1 MDLFEY
7 TANRSLEKIAPLAD
21 RIRPTNLEEYVGQ
34 EHIIG
39 RGKLLYRAIVADKI
53 SSIILFGPPGTGKT
67 TLAKII
73 ANTTK
78 MIFKQLNA
86 VTSGIKEIREVT
98 TEAKEQLG
106 MYNKRTI
113 LFIDEI
119 HRFNKSQ
126 QDALLP
132 FVENGTIILIGATTE
147 NPYFEV
153 NKALIS
159 RSMIFKLESLTDSNI
174 KEILLNSLK
183 DKNRGLGNFNVTI
196 DEDALNHLI
205 NISNGDARIG
215 LNGLE
220 LAVLTTDPNS
230 EGVINL
236 NMDVIE
242 DCVQQRAIN
251 YEKNGDEHFDTVS
264 AFIKSMRGSDPDAT
278 LYWLAKMIY
287 AGEDPKFIA
296 RRIIIS
302 ASEDVGNADPNA
314 LTVATSAFEAVNF
327 IGMPEGRIILAQAA
341 IYMATAPKSNSCYVG
356 IDKAIEDIKNVK
368 TGNVPTHLKDSHYSG
383 ASKLGHGKDYL
394 YPHSYVGGFVKQ
406 QYLPDNLINA
416 EYYSPTENGYEK
428 TIKEKLNK
436 IRLIDKEYD

>member
-7 TANRSLEKIAPLAD
+7 TANKSIERIAPLAD
-21 RIRPTNLEEYVGQ
+21 RVRPTTLDEYIGQ
-34 EHIIG
+34 EHIIAP
-39 RGKLLYRAIVADKI
+39 GKLLYRAISADKI
-53 SSIILFGPPGTGKT
+53 SSIILYGPPGTGKT

-78 MIFKQLNA
+78 MIFEQLNA
-86 VTSGIKEIREVT
+86 VTSGIKDIREVT
-98 TEAKEQLG
+98 AEAKNQLG
-106 MYNKRTI
+106 MYSKRTI

-159 RSMIFKLESLTDSNI
+159 RSMIFKLELLTDRDVKKI
-174 KEILLNSLK
+174 ILNALK
-183 DKNRGLGNFNVTI
+183 DEEKGLGNFNAQI
-196 DEDALNHLI
+196 DDDALNHLI
-205 NISNGDARIG
+205 NISNGDARIA

-220 LAVLTTDPNS
+220 LAVLTTDPDS
-230 EGVINL
+230 EGKINL
-236 NMDVIE
+236 DMDIIE
-242 DCVQQRAIN
+242 ECVQQRAIN

-302 ASEDVGNADPNA
+302 ASEDVGNADPHA

-327 IGMPEGRIILAQAA
+327 IGMPEGRIVLSQAA
-341 IYMATAPKSNSCYVG
+341 LYMSTAPKSDSAYTA
-356 IDKAIEDIKNVK
+356 IDKAISDIKNIK
-368 TGNVPTHLKDSHYSG
+368 TGNVPAHLRDSHYSG
-383 ASKLGHGKDYL
+383 ASKMGHGKDYL
-394 YPHSYVGGFVKQ
+394 NPHNYEEGFVRQ
-406 QYLPDNLINA
+406 QYLPDNMMGA
-416 EYYSPTENGYEK
+416 KYYEPTDNGYEK
-428 TIKEKLNK
+428 IIKENLYKLRK
-436 IRLIDKEYD
+436 DK

>member
-7 TANRSLEKIAPLAD
+7 TANKSLEKIAPLAD
-21 RIRPTNLEEYVGQ
+21 RIRPNTLEEYIGQ

-39 RGKLLYRAIVADKI
+39 PGKLLYRAIKADKI
-53 SSIILFGPPGTGKT
+53 SSIILYGPPGTGKT

-78 MIFKQLNA
+78 MIFVQLNA
-86 VTSGIKEIREVT
+86 VTSGIKEIREVIAD
-98 TEAKEQLG
+98 AKDQLG
-106 MYNKRTI
+106 MCNKRTI

-132 FVENGTIILIGATTE
+132 FVENGTLILIGATTE

-159 RSMIFKLESLTDSNI
+159 RSMIFKLEPLTDQDI
-174 KEILLNSLK
+174 EAILLNSLK
-183 DKNRGLGNFNVTI
+183 DKDRGLGNFNVVI
-196 DEDALNHLI
+196 DKDALDHLI

-230 EGVINL
+230 GGLINL
-236 NMDVIE
+236 NIDTIE
-242 DCVQQRAIN
+242 DCVQQRAIK
-251 YEKNGDEHFDTVS
+251 YEKNGDEHYDTVS

-296 RRIIIS
+296 RRILIS
-302 ASEDVGNADPNA
+302 ASEDIGNADPNA

-341 IYMATAPKSNSCYVG
+341 IYMATAPKSNSSYIG
-356 IDKAIEDIKNVK
+356 IDKAIEDIKNIK
-368 TGNVPTHLKDSHYSG
+368 TGNIPSHLKDSHYSG
-383 ASKLGHGKDYL
+383 ASKLGHGKSYL
-394 YPHSYVGGFVKQ
+394 YPHSYEEGFVKQ
-406 QYLPDNLINA
+406 QYLPDNMIDA
-416 EYYSPTENGYEK
+416 KYYNPTENGYEK
-428 TIKEKLNK
+428 SIKE
-436 IRLIDKEYD
+436 RLDRFKNIE

>member
-1 MDLFEY
+1 MDLFEF
-7 TANRSLEKIAPLAD
+7 TANKNLEKMAPLAD
-21 RIRPTNLEEYVGQ
+21 RVRPTTLDEYIGQ
-34 EHIIG
+34 EHII
-39 RGKLLYRAIVADKI
+39 RPGKLLYRAISADKI
-53 SSIILFGPPGTGKT
+53 SSIILYGPPGTGKT

-73 ANTTK
+73 ANTTE
-78 MIFKQLNA
+78 MIFEQLNA
-86 VTSGIKEIREVT
+86 VTSGIKDIREMT
-98 TEAKEQLG
+98 AEAKTQLG

-159 RSMIFKLESLTDSNI
+159 RSMIFKLELLTDEDVEKI
-174 KEILLNSLK
+174 ILNALK
-183 DKNRGLGNFNVTI
+183 DEDKGLGNFNAEI
-196 DEDALNHLI
+196 DSDALSHLV
-205 NISNGDARIG
+205 NISNGDARIA

-220 LAVLTTDPNS
+220 LAVLTTDPDS
-230 EGVINL
+230 EGKINL
-236 NMDVIE
+236 GIDIIE
-242 DCVQQRAIN
+242 ECVQQRAIN

-327 IGMPEGRIILAQAA
+327 IGMPEGRIVLAQAA
-341 IYMATAPKSNSCYVG
+341 IYMATAPKSASSYKA
-356 IDKAIEDIKNVK
+356 IDKAIADIKTIK
-368 TGNVPTHLKDSHYSG
+368 TGNVPAHLKDSHYSS
-383 ASKLGHGKDYL
+383 ASKLGSGEGYK
-394 YPHSYVGGFVKQ
+394 YPHSYENGYVRQ
-406 QYLPDNLINA
+406 QYLPDNMLGA
-416 EYYSPTENGYEK
+416 KYYKPTNNGYEK
-428 TIKEKLNK
+428 TIKE
-436 IRLIDKEYD
+436 RLDNLD

>member
-1 MDLFEY
+1 MDLFEFA
-7 TANRSLEKIAPLAD
+7 ANKNLEKMAPLAD
-21 RIRPTNLEEYVGQ
+21 RVRPTTLDEYIGQ
-34 EHIIG
+34 EHII
-39 RGKLLYRAIVADKI
+39 RPGKLLYRAIKADKI
-53 SSIILFGPPGTGKT
+53 SSIILYGPPGTGKT

-73 ANTTK
+73 ANTTE

-86 VTSGIKEIREVT
+86 VTSGIKDIREMT
-98 TEAKEQLG
+98 SEAKSQLG

-159 RSMIFKLESLTDSNI
+159 RSMIFKLELLTDEDVEAI
-174 KEILLNSLK
+174 ILNALK
-183 DKNRGLGNFNVTI
+183 DEDKGLGNFNAKI
-196 DEDALNHLI
+196 DNDALVHLI
-205 NISNGDARIG
+205 NISNGDARIA

-220 LAVLTTDPNS
+220 LAVLTTDADN
-230 EGVINL
+230 EGKINL
-236 NMDVIE
+236 DIDIIE
-242 DCVQQRAIN
+242 ECVQQRAIN

-327 IGMPEGRIILAQAA
+327 IGMPEGRIVLAQAA
-341 IYMATAPKSNSCYVG
+341 IYMATAPKSDASYAA
-356 IDKAIEDIKNVK
+356 IDKALDDIKTIK
-368 TGNVPTHLKDSHYSG
+368 TGNVPAHLKDSHYSG
-383 ASKLGHGKDYL
+383 ASKLGSGKGYK
-394 YPHSYVGGFVKQ
+394 YPHSYEKGYVKQ
-406 QYLPDNLINA
+406 QYLPDNMLGVK
-416 EYYSPTENGYEK
+416 YYKPTKNGYEK
-428 TIKEKLNK
+428 IIKE
-436 IRLIDKEYD
+436 RLDNLE

>member
-7 TANRSLEKIAPLAD
+7 TANKSLEKMAPLAD
-21 RIRPTNLEEYVGQ
+21 RMRPLTLDDYIGQ
-34 EHIIG
+34 SHIVG
-39 RGKLLYRAIVADKI
+39 RGRLLYRAITADKL

-78 MIFKQLNA
+78 MIFVQLNA
-86 VTSGIKEIREVT
+86 VTSGIKDIREVT
-98 TEAKEQLG
+98 AEAKDQLG

-159 RSMIFKLESLTDSNI
+159 RSMVFKLEPLTDSDVEDI
-174 KEILLNSLK
+174 ILNALNDNK
-183 DKNRGLGNFNVTI
+183 RGLGDFDV
-196 DEDALNHLI
+196 ELSQDALSHLV
-205 NISNGDARIG
+205 NISNGDARIA

-220 LAVLTTDPNS
+220 LAVLSTDEDS
-230 EGVINL
+230 AGKINIT
-236 NMDVIE
+236 VETIE
-242 DCVQQRAIN
+242 DSVQQRAVK

-296 RRIIIS
+296 RRIIIA
-302 ASEDVGNADPNA
+302 ASEDVGNADPQA
-314 LTVATSAFEAVNF
+314 LSVATAAFEAIQF
-327 IGMPEGRIILAQAA
+327 IGMPEGRITLAQAA
-341 IYMATAPKSNSCYVG
+341 LYIATAPKSASSYIG
-356 IDKAIEDIKNVK
+356 IDKALRDIKEIP
-368 TGNVPTHLKDSHYSG
+368 TGQVPAHLRDTHYSG
-383 ASKLGHGKDYL
+383 ANNLGHGKGYL
-394 YPHSYVGGFVKQ
+394 YPHGYESGFVKQ
-406 QYLPDNLINA
+406 QYLPDNMKDSV
-416 EYYSPTENGYEK
+416 YYEPTENGYEK
-428 TIKEKLNK
+428 TIKE
-436 IRLIDKEYD
+436 RLKSQE

>member
-7 TANRSLEKIAPLAD
+7 TANKSLEKMAPLAD

-39 RGKLLYRAIVADKI
+39 KGKLLYRAISADKI
-53 SSIILFGPPGTGKT
+53 SSIILYGPPGTGKT
-67 TLAKII
+67 TLARII

-78 MIFKQLNA
+78 MIFTQLNA
-86 VTSGIKEIREVT
+86 VTSGIKDIREVT
-98 TEAKEQLG
+98 AEAKEQLG

-132 FVENGTIILIGATTE
+132 FVENGTLILIGATTE

-159 RSMIFKLESLTDSNI
+159 RSMLFKLESLTDQDI
-174 KEILLNSLK
+174 KKILLNSLK
-183 DKNRGLGNFNVTI
+183 DRDRGLGNFNVSV
-196 DEDALNHLI
+196 DEDALEHLV

-220 LAVLTTDPNS
+220 LAVLTTDSDN
-230 EGVINL
+230 EGKINL
-236 NMDVIE
+236 NMNIIE
-242 DCVQQRAIN
+242 ECVQQRAIK

-302 ASEDVGNADPNA
+302 ASEDVGNADPDA
-314 LTVATSAFEAVNF
+314 LSVATAAFEAINF

-341 IYMATAPKSNSCYVG
+341 VYMATAPKSNASYSG
-356 IDKAIEDIKNVK
+356 INKAIEDIKNIK
-368 TGNVPTHLKDSHYSG
+368 TGSVPNHLKDSHYSG
-383 ASKLGHGKDYL
+383 ASNLGHGKNYL
-394 YPHSYVGGFVKQ
+394 YPHSYEKGYVKQ
-406 QYLPDNLINA
+406 QYLPDNMVGA
-416 EYYSPTENGYEK
+416 RYYEPTENGYEK
-428 TIKEKLNK
+428 GIKERLDRFRDNK
-436 IRLIDKEYD
+436 

>member
-7 TANRSLEKIAPLAD
+7 SANKSLEKMSPLAD
-21 RIRPTNLEEYVGQ
+21 RIRPKTLEEYVGQ

-39 RGKLLYRAIVADKI
+39 KGKLLYRAISADKI
-53 SSIILFGPPGTGKT
+53 SSIILYGPPGTGKT

-78 MIFKQLNA
+78 MIFTQLNA
-86 VTSGIKEIREVT
+86 VTSGIKDIREVT
-98 TEAKEQLG
+98 AEAKNQLG

-159 RSMIFKLESLTDSNI
+159 RSMIFKLESLNDKDI
-174 KEILLNSLK
+174 KKILLNSLK
-183 DKNRGLGNFNVTI
+183 DTDRGLGNFNVSI
-196 DEDALNHLI
+196 DEDALDHLVD
-205 NISNGDARIG
+205 ISNGDARIG

-230 EGVINL
+230 DGKINL
-236 NMDVIE
+236 NMDIIE
-242 DCVQQRAIN
+242 ECVQQRAIK

-314 LTVATSAFEAVNF
+314 LNIAISAFEAVNF
-327 IGMPEGRIILAQAA
+327 IGMPEGKFALAQAA
-341 IYMATAPKSNSCYVG
+341 IYMASAPKSNASYEA
-356 IDKAIEDIKNVK
+356 INKALDDIKNIK
-368 TGNVPTHLKDSHYSG
+368 TGNVPAHLKDSHYSG
-383 ASKLGHGKDYL
+383 SSEFGHGKGYL
-394 YPHSYVGGFVKQ
+394 YPHNYEEGYVKQ
-406 QYLPDNLINA
+406 QYLPDNMVGA
-416 EYYSPTENGYEK
+416 KYYKPTENGHEK
-428 TIKEKLNK
+428 SIKQ
-436 IRLIDKEYD
+436 RLDGFKNND

>member
-7 TANRSLEKIAPLAD
+7 TANKSLEKIAPLAD
-21 RIRPTNLEEYVGQ
+21 RIRPKTLDEYVGQ

-39 RGKLLYRAIVADKI
+39 KGKLLYRAISADKI
-53 SSIILFGPPGTGKT
+53 SSIILYGPPGTGKT

-86 VTSGIKEIREVT
+86 VTSGIKDIREVT
-98 TEAKEQLG
+98 IEAKEQLG

-159 RSMIFKLESLTDSNI
+159 RSMIFKLESLTDKDI
-174 KEILLNSLK
+174 ETILLNSLK
-183 DKNRGLGNFNVTI
+183 DKDRGLGNFNVEI
-196 DEDALNHLI
+196 DADALDHLV

-220 LAVLTTDPNS
+220 LAVLTTPPDS
-230 EGVINL
+230 KGKINL
-236 NMDVIE
+236 DMNIIE
-242 DCVQQRAIN
+242 ECVQQRAIK

-264 AFIKSMRGSDPDAT
+264 AFIKSIRGSDPDAT

-314 LTVATSAFEAVNF
+314 LSIATSAFQAVNF

-341 IYMATAPKSNSCYVG
+341 LYMATAPKSNASYVG
-356 IDKAIEDIKNVK
+356 IDKAIEDIKRIK
-368 TGNVPTHLKDSHYSG
+368 TGAVPAHLKDSHYSG
-383 ASKLGHGKDYL
+383 ASQLGHGKNYL
-394 YPHSYVGGFVKQ
+394 YPHSYKEGYVKQ
-406 QYLPDNLINA
+406 QYLPDNMVGA
-416 EYYSPTENGYEK
+416 RYYEPTENGYEK
-428 TIKEKLNK
+428 SIKERLEGFRNK
-436 IRLIDKEYD
+436 N

>member
-7 TANRSLEKIAPLAD
+7 TANKSLERIAPLAD
-21 RIRPTNLEEYVGQ
+21 RIRPTTLDEYIGQ
-34 EHIIG
+34 EHIIAP
-39 RGKLLYRAIVADKI
+39 GKLLYRAISADKI
-53 SSIILFGPPGTGKT
+53 SSIILYGPPGTGKT

-73 ANTTK
+73 ANTTE
-78 MIFKQLNA
+78 MIFEQLNA
-86 VTSGIKEIREVT
+86 VTSGIKDIREVT
-98 TEAKEQLG
+98 SEAKEQLG

-159 RSMIFKLESLTDSNI
+159 RSMIFKLELLTDRDI
-174 KEILLNSLK
+174 RKIILNALK
-183 DKNRGLGNFNVTI
+183 DADKGLGNFNANI
-196 DEDALNHLI
+196 ADDALDHLI
-205 NISNGDARIG
+205 NISNGDARIA

-220 LAVLTTDPNS
+220 LAVLTTDPDS
-230 EGVINL
+230 DGKIKL
-236 NMDVIE
+236 DMDVIE
-242 DCVQQRAIN
+242 ECVQQRAIN

-296 RRIIIS
+296 RRIIIF
-302 ASEDVGNADPNA
+302 ASEDVGNADPHA
-314 LTVATSAFEAVNF
+314 LTVATTAFESVNF
-327 IGMPEGRIILAQAA
+327 IGMPEGRIVLAQAA
-341 IYMATAPKSNSCYVG
+341 IYMATAPKSNSAYIA
-356 IDKAIEDIKNVK
+356 IDKALADIKNIK
-368 TGNVPTHLKDSHYSG
+368 TGNVPVNLRDSHYSG

-394 YPHSYVGGFVKQ
+394 YPHSYKDGFVKQ
-406 QYLPDNLINA
+406 QYLPDNMMGVK
-416 EYYSPTENGYEK
+416 YYEPTDNGYEK
-428 TIKEKLNK
+428 TIKENLD
-436 IRLIDKEYD
+436 RLK

>member
-7 TANRSLEKIAPLAD
+7 TANKSLEKIAPLAD
-21 RIRPTNLEEYVGQ
+21 RVRPTTLEEYIGQ
-34 EHIIG
+34 KHIIG
-39 RGKLLYRAIVADKI
+39 KGKLLYRAINADKI
-53 SSIILFGPPGTGKT
+53 SSIILYGPPGTGKT

-78 MIFKQLNA
+78 MIFVQLNA

-98 TEAKEQLG
+98 AEAKNQLG

-132 FVENGTIILIGATTE
+132 FVENGIIILIGATTE

-159 RSMIFKLESLTDSNI
+159 RSMIFKLESLTDEDI
-174 KEILLNSLK
+174 KEILLNALR
-183 DKNRGLGNFNVTI
+183 DKEKGLGNFNVTI
-196 DEDALNHLI
+196 EDDALNHLI

-230 EGVINL
+230 DGLINL
-236 NMDVIE
+236 DIKIIE
-242 DCVQQRAIN
+242 DCVQQRAIK
-251 YEKNGDEHFDTVS
+251 YEKNGDEHYDTVS

-296 RRIIIS
+296 RRIVIS

-327 IGMPEGRIILAQAA
+327 IGMPEGRIVLAQAA
-341 IYMATAPKSNSCYVG
+341 IYMATAPKSNSAYIG
-356 IDKAIEDIKNVK
+356 IDKAIEDIKNIK
-368 TGNVPTHLKDSHYSG
+368 TGNIPEHLKDSHYSG
-383 ASKLGHGKDYL
+383 ASKLGHGKNYL
-394 YPHSYVGGFVKQ
+394 YPHSYDSGFVKQ
-406 QYLPDNLINA
+406 QYLPDNMLGA
-416 EYYSPTENGYEK
+416 KYYNPTENGYEK
-428 TIKEKLNK
+428 IIKE
-436 IRLIDKEYD
+436 RIDNLKNL

>member
-7 TANRSLEKIAPLAD
+7 SANKNLEKMAPLAD
-21 RIRPTNLEEYVGQ
+21 RIRPKTLEEYVGQ

-39 RGKLLYRAIVADKI
+39 KGKLLYRAISADKI
-53 SSIILFGPPGTGKT
+53 SSIILYGPPGTGKT

-78 MIFKQLNA
+78 MIFTQLNA
-86 VTSGIKEIREVT
+86 VTSGIKDIREVT
-98 TEAKEQLG
+98 AEAKNQLG

-113 LFIDEI
+113 LFIGEI

-159 RSMIFKLESLTDSNI
+159 RSMIFKLESLTDEDI
-174 KEILLNSLK
+174 KKILLNSLE
-183 DKNRGLGNFNVTI
+183 DSDRGLGNFNVTI
-196 DEDALNHLI
+196 DEDALDHLVD
-205 NISNGDARIG
+205 ISNGDARIG

-230 EGVINL
+230 DGKINL
-236 NMDVIE
+236 NMDIIE
-242 DCVQQRAIN
+242 ECVQQRAIK

-314 LTVATSAFEAVNF
+314 LNIAISAFEAVNF
-327 IGMPEGRIILAQAA
+327 IGMPEGKFALAQAA
-341 IYMATAPKSNSCYVG
+341 IYMASAPKSNASYEA
-356 IDKAIEDIKNVK
+356 INKALDDIKNIK
-368 TGNVPTHLKDSHYSG
+368 TGNVPAHLKDSHYSG
-383 ASKLGHGKDYL
+383 SSEFGHGKGYL
-394 YPHSYVGGFVKQ
+394 YPHNYEEGYVKQ
-406 QYLPDNLINA
+406 QYLPDNMVGA
-416 EYYSPTENGYEK
+416 KYYKPTENGHEK
-428 TIKEKLNK
+428 SIKQ
-436 IRLIDKEYD
+436 RLDGFKNND